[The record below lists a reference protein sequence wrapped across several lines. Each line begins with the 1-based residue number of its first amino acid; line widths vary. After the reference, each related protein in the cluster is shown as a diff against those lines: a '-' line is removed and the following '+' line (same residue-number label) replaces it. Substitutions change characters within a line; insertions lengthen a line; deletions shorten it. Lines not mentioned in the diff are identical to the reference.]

1 MAAAAGYKRSCDPQ
15 SEASFLKKRRS
26 DVAAGSSIVT
36 AEEAWQV
43 KHDMQV
49 GQDLWEQSH
58 AKECKFLEEKTKRRL
73 AQAVAENAVAWESL
87 DEQKQQWC
95 IECWQKE
102 EKQIRDGFK
111 KNLGA
116 SLLRPTLPSVAGC
129 PVWLHPDVVKRGNV
143 KILSRHAAKMGIRV
157 VESSYTAKVH
167 VWPSVEPPSQS
178 ILWQACLDGKIVLD
192 QVCLETDGA
201 RGASVCYKA
210 TIETQR
216 LLFLTPKFCERHE
229 TLAHD

>member
-102 EKQIRDGFK
+102 EKQIPGWIQEEPWSFAFATNAAERGRVPCLAPPRCGQTGQRQDPEPARCEDG
-111 KNLGA
+111 
-116 SLLRPTLPSVAGC
+116 
-129 PVWLHPDVVKRGNV
+129 H
-143 KILSRHAAKMGIRV
+143 
-157 VESSYTAKVH
+157 
-167 VWPSVEPPSQS
+167 QS
-178 ILWQACLDGKIVLD
+178 CGV
-192 QVCLETDGA
+192 
-201 RGASVCYKA
+201 
-210 TIETQR
+210 
-216 LLFLTPKFCERHE
+216 
-229 TLAHD
+229 